1 MNLIDPIGFAAELAA
16 HAERHGPVTIGLAG
30 AGQMGTD
37 IVVQAALMRG
47 IRIGAIAASRPR
59 RGRLRGG
66 LIWSVAGLAA
76 LAALLWLPGAMMSH
90 AARIAPPAQRNAV
103 GLAILG
109 DLRQTTGAPC
119 DRASGA
125 AVLDRL
131 SARLLGPEG
140 RIVVLP
146 ATIRGAR
153 ALPGRMVIIG
163 DDMIAGQ
170 PGPEVA
176 AGHVL
181 AADLSAAAADPLAGV
196 VRRAGIAAALRMLV
210 SGSLPAEASGRR
222 ALVRAQYE
230 SKTPILLVPQVF
242 VWSKRA
248 DDAEQGL
255 VDTLF
260 GPREWPGK
268 LRTVAQ
274 FLGNYRH
281 VTLRAGEPVRLDEF
295 VKSEA
300 GQPDD
305 ALVRRLTY
313 VLLRRL
319 ERERRGVVGPVKKPS
334 DRLREQVLR
343 SPKLQKTILDLG
355 GRGAERRGAGP
366 VRR

>member
-1 MNLIDPIGFAAELAA
+1 MTALTQFDRLEAPGVWRPAPGARLRDVVVAFGDATLILRDPRSDEPLSHWSLPAVTRLNPGQTPAIFAPGDAA
-16 HAERHGPVTIGLAG
+16 QDEVLEIEDRL
-30 AGQMGTD
+30 M
-37 IVVQAALMRG
+37 VQA
-47 IRIGAIAASRPR
+47 IEKIHTAIAASRPR

-66 LIWSVAGLAA
+66 LIWSVAGLAG

-196 VRRAGIAAALRMLV
+196 VRRAGISAALRMLV
-210 SGSLPAEASGRR
+210 SGSLPAEA
-222 ALVRAQYE
+222 V
-230 SKTPILLVPQVF
+230 
-242 VWSKRA
+242 
-248 DDAEQGL
+248 
-255 VDTLF
+255 
-260 GPREWPGK
+260 
-268 LRTVAQ
+268 
-274 FLGNYRH
+274 
-281 VTLRAGEPVRLDEF
+281 AGEGSALLLGPAPRPDDEALLERMR
-295 VKSEA
+295 EA
-300 GQPDD
+300 GVSSQPYARSIDPTGET
-305 ALVRRLTY
+305 VLTLIEADPY
-313 VLLRRL
+313 RASAPLQPLLSAG
-319 ERERRGVVGPVKKPS
+319 EWV
-334 DRLREQVLR
+334 Q
-343 SPKLQKTILDLG
+343 LQQICA
-355 GRGAERRGAGP
+355 R
-366 VRR
+366 